1 MQGAWMCRTPGQWRQ
16 GCRHGDTASGQNFV
30 PRERWGRTDAL
41 PHVCRQTGHCVV
53 HAGAGRGS
61 ITGRR
66 VKDAGLVLQN
76 QDKKLLLK
84 LHEKLGS
91 ISDGIGFTLIVGD
104 FPEFFVFSLH
114 RARVGGHESGE
125 RKLDLEICLFI
136 SFSVFLLPSFLFFLY
151 CLHNWHISYLEH
163 MPSWTIYM
171 SHVVEPFVTGG
182 CHIGQHQHTLVYHTC
197 CTASTSFPPLVYCG
211 HVPEE
216 EWSHTS
222 LFKSS
227 LYCLITW
234 MLQTGLKWLSV
245 QR

>member
-136 SFSVFLLPSFLFFLY
+136 SFSVFLLPSFLFFYILSSQLAHFILRAHAILNYLHVACCGAICDRWLSHRTAPTYLGLPHLLY
-151 CLHNWHISYLEH
+151 SKHFISSTHILRSCSWGGMKSYL
-163 MPSWTIYM
+163 
-171 SHVVEPFVTGG
+171 PF
-182 CHIGQHQHTLVYHTC
+182 
-197 CTASTSFPPLVYCG
+197 
-211 HVPEE
+211 
-216 EWSHTS
+216 
-222 LFKSS
+222 
-227 LYCLITW
+227 
-234 MLQTGLKWLSV
+234 
-245 QR
+245 